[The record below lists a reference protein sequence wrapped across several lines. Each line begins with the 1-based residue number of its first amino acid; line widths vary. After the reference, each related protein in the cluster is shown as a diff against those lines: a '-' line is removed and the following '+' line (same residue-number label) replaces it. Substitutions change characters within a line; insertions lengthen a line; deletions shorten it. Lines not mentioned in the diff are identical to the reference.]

1 MPEFRSLEKP
11 SGKEIKE
18 LIRKLEGYPKIKP
31 RLTFPFVLNERRKS
45 SLEMLRTGKI
55 NLNKVIELLKSDDF
69 VEIIAGLYFLK
80 RVSLSEENKKIIF
93 PILQNLSK
101 YNLRE
106 IRELV
111 AQILENFGEE
121 AIPIL
126 KELSNDEHVSVSM
139 IAAQTIVNIIVKSEG
154 EEKLA
159 ILEKLSRDS
168 NEYIRE
174 SVVRALRN
182 FGEEAIPVLEKLS
195 RDESSLVRAAVA
207 QVLGNLGEKVFP
219 LLEILSR
226 DNSPLVRAV
235 AAKSLG
241 NLGKKALPILERLGR
256 DEYYSVRAAVAETL
270 ENFGEEAMPI
280 LEELSKDDDENVII
294 LAVQTKIKILA
305 KIKNEEELF
314 IILNSLA
321 RDKSLYV
328 RLALAQSLGN
338 LVEKALPILEILS
351 RDEHPLVR
359 EAVARSLSNFG
370 KKALRILENL
380 TKDSNWDVRK
390 AAKLSIAI
398 IRGGGYKYLISTQKP
413 LFATP
418 ETEALIKRIRTLEG
432 IVERLKNRFGDEFI
446 GLIALGSISK
456 GYFVEESDIDY
467 AIIATN
473 KNVLKEFKRMA
484 KKESI
489 ILDFGYYV
497 EINQENE
504 ILKCVIAEGVEEILT
519 DEEVLFCGIF
529 FGDPGKLKEIQKRA
543 IQRMTSKRW
552 DNIRKKIM
560 REETDL
566 EKLCER
572 LKIPE
577 EEMERLILATILL
590 RVPPSY
596 NEARK
601 LLGLPVQEH
610 DINK

>member
-11 SGKEIKE
+11 SEKEIKE

-93 PILQNLSK
+93 PILRNLSK

-106 IRELV
+106 IRKLV
-111 AQILENFGEE
+111 AQVLENFGEE
-121 AIPIL
+121 AMPIL
-126 KELSNDEHVSVSM
+126 KKLSNDEDVFVRM
-139 IAAQTIVNIIVKSEG
+139 AAAQAIVNIIVKTKS

-159 ILEKLSRDS
+159 ILEELSRDS
-168 NEYIRE
+168 NQDIRK
-174 SVVRALRN
+174 SVAQALRN

-195 RDESSLVRAAVA
+195 RDYSPFVRAA
-207 QVLGNLGEKVFP
+207 
-219 LLEILSR
+219 
-226 DNSPLVRAV
+226 

-241 NLGKKALPILERLGR
+241 NLGKKTLPILERLSR
-256 DEYYSVRAAVAETL
+256 DEDDSVRAAVAKTL

-280 LEELSKDDDENVII
+280 LEELSKDDNKNVII

-314 IILNSLA
+314 IILDSLA
-321 RDKSLYV
+321 KDKNLYV
-328 RLALAQSLGN
+328 RLALANALGN
-338 LVEKALPILEILS
+338 LGEKALPILEILS

-359 EAVARSLSNFG
+359 EAVARSLSNLG

-380 TKDSNWDVRK
+380 TQDSNWEVRK

-418 ETEALIKRIRTLEG
+418 ETEALIKRIRTLEE
-432 IVERLKNRFGDEFI
+432 IVERLKNKFGDRFI
-446 GLIALGSISK
+446 GLVVFGSTAK
-456 GYFVEESDIDY
+456 GYFTKESDFDG
-467 AIIATN
+467 AIIATD
-473 KNVLKEFKRMA
+473 KSVLEEFEKMGKA
-484 KKESI
+484 ESI
-489 ILDFGYYV
+489 NLDIVYYV
-497 EINQENE
+497 EVNPENE
-504 ILKCVIAEGVEEILT
+504 ILKCVIIGEEGELLT

-543 IQRMTSKRW
+543 IQSMTRERW
-552 DNIRKKIM
+552 DNIREEIM

-577 EEMERLILATILL
+577 EEMERLILSNILL

-596 NEARK
+596 NEAKK
-601 LLGLPVQEH
+601 LLGLPVQEN

>member
-93 PILQNLSK
+93 PILRNLSK

-111 AQILENFGEE
+111 AQILENFGKE
-121 AIPIL
+121 AMPIL

-174 SVVRALRN
+174 SVVQALRN

-195 RDESSLVRAAVA
+195 RDESNLVRAAVA
-207 QVLGNLGEKVFP
+207 QVLGN
-219 LLEILSR
+219 
-226 DNSPLVRAV
+226 
-235 AAKSLG
+235 LG
-241 NLGKKALPILERLGR
+241 NLGKKALPILERLSR
-256 DEYYSVRAAVAETL
+256 DEYDSVRAAVAETL

-280 LEELSKDDDENVII
+280 LEELSKDDNENVII

-314 IILNSLA
+314 IILGSLA

-328 RLALAQSLGN
+328 RLALAQALGN
-338 LVEKALPILEILS
+338 LGEKALPILEILS

-359 EAVARSLSNFG
+359 EAVARSLSNLG

-380 TKDSNWDVRK
+380 TKDSDWEVRK

-473 KNVLKEFKRMA
+473 KNVLEEFKRMA
-484 KKESI
+484 EKESI

-504 ILKCVIAEGVEEILT
+504 ILKCVIAEGGEEILT

-529 FGDPGKLKEIQKRA
+529 FGDRGKLKEIQKRA
-543 IQRMTSKRW
+543 IQRMKSKRW

-596 NEARK
+596 NEVKK
-601 LLGLPVQEH
+601 LLGL
-610 DINK
+610 IRSRT